1 MREALHHGEPIELF
15 VTVEAAA
22 RQPELLDAARE
33 RGVRVDV
40 IDDRSAAALSDTA
53 SPQGLLAICVT
64 RTAPLAE
71 ALAHPARL
79 AVAVLDASDPG
90 NAGTILR
97 TADAAGAS
105 AMVFAGQGVDPFNG
119 KLVRATAG
127 SLFHLDV
134 VDAVSLDDLLAAA
147 RRAGM
152 QVLAA
157 DAAGAQEIDALA
169 AAGALARPTV
179 WLMGNEA
186 HGLPPEA
193 IAGADA
199 TVRIPI
205 HGKAESLNLSVAAG
219 LCLYASA
226 RAQRAQ

>member
-1 MREALHHGEPIELF
+1 MREALRHGDPSQLLL
-15 VTVEAAA
+15 TAEAAE
-22 RQPELLDAARE
+22 RHPELVAAARE
-33 RGVRVDV
+33 RGVRVDL

-53 SPQGLLAICVT
+53 SPQGLLAICAA
-64 RTAPLAE
+64 TAVPLGE
-71 ALAHPARL
+71 ALSPPARL
-79 AVAVLDASDPG
+79 VVAVLDANDPG

-127 SLFHLDV
+127 SLFHLSV
-134 VDAVSLDDLLAAA
+134 VDGVSLDELLAAA
-147 RRAGM
+147 RARGM

-157 DAAGAQEIDALA
+157 AADGALELNQLA
-169 AAGALARPTV
+169 ASGGLSRPTI

-199 TVRIPI
+199 SVRIPI
-205 HGKAESLNLSVAAG
+205 YGRAESLNLSVAAA

-226 RAQRAQ
+226 GAQRRP